1 MEKYQPVF
9 NITPQSVNLSF
20 KIAQDLER
28 INIIAERVL
37 TPKLRRENRIKT
49 IRSSLYI
56 EANTL
61 TLEQVA
67 DIIDGEKV
75 IGPKR
80 DIDEVKGA
88 KEAYD
93 YLLECNP
100 SSVKD
105 LLKEHQYMMR
115 RVIPDAGHFRA
126 KGVAVF
132 AGDMP
137 IHVAPPAEAVP
148 DLVQQ
153 LFDWYK
159 DSDLSIIYKSC
170 IFHYEFEFIHPFSDG
185 NGRVGRLWHML
196 LLHQE
201 NPVFGWLPIETI
213 IAANQEAYYQAIQDS
228 TKHNDS
234 GIFAEF
240 MLKVIAKAVADFRN
254 SHEVLGNRALTD
266 DEELVLNI
274 IKDNPSASYA
284 EISAILG
291 KTEKTVGRILTNLK
305 DREIISR
312 NGSNKT
318 GIWVVNQM

>member
-93 YLLECNP
+93 HLLECNP

-115 RVIPDAGHFRA
+115 RV
-126 KGVAVF
+126 
-132 AGDMP
+132 
-137 IHVAPPAEAVP
+137 
-148 DLVQQ
+148 
-153 LFDWYK
+153 
-159 DSDLSIIYKSC
+159 
-170 IFHYEFEFIHPFSDG
+170 FS
-185 NGRVGRLWHML
+185 R
-196 LLHQE
+196 
-201 NPVFGWLPIETI
+201 
-213 IAANQEAYYQAIQDS
+213 
-228 TKHNDS
+228 
-234 GIFAEF
+234 
-240 MLKVIAKAVADFRN
+240 
-254 SHEVLGNRALTD
+254 
-266 DEELVLNI
+266 
-274 IKDNPSASYA
+274 
-284 EISAILG
+284 
-291 KTEKTVGRILTNLK
+291 
-305 DREIISR
+305 
-312 NGSNKT
+312 
-318 GIWVVNQM
+318 